1 MKKRLVLVPALLA
14 ISLVSGC
21 NLASKQEGVLNVRGT
36 NDEVVEKLATQTVL
50 GLSSLNVENMNFRRA
65 LNRGFDNQEVNDI
78 KEVLAQVEVFLSKD
92 NSLKIKELNSDKEEY
107 SKKLELSFFEQ
118 EISLYFNDI
127 LEKEYQDRY
136 DFDNEQTKITSF
148 KGVAIYGDR
157 ELDFTFVN
165 EKETEIGESSEETTL
180 RLYEDNA
187 NYIEISQEN
196 ESEGF
201 EKENGYSYKEVKDSK
216 VAVDFEINV
225 QDELLFREV
234 EVELNNVEYTF
245 KYENVD
251 NFEYIRVEVENRDIE
266 NRGLFKRVQVTN
278 EDGSKSTYYEYVS

>member
-1 MKKRLVLVPALLA
+1 MKKRLVLVPALLGIA
-14 ISLVSGC
+14 LVSGC
-21 NLASKQEGVLNVRGT
+21 NLASVGNGVLNVSGT
-36 NDEVVEKLATQTVL
+36 NDEVVEKLATQAVL
-50 GLSSLNVENMNFRRA
+50 GLSSLNVENINLRRG
-65 LNRGFDNQEVNDI
+65 LNRGFDDQEVNDI

-107 SKKLELSFFEQ
+107 SKKIELSFFEQ
-118 EISLYFNDI
+118 EISLYFNDV

-148 KGVAIYGDR
+148 KGIAIYGDQ

-165 EKETEIGESSEETTL
+165 EKESEIGESSEETTL

>member
-1 MKKRLVLVPALLA
+1 MRGSA
-14 ISLVSGC
+14 C
-21 NLASKQEGVLNVRGT
+21 SKPLYF
-36 NDEVVEKLATQTVL
+36 
-50 GLSSLNVENMNFRRA
+50 LSS
-65 LNRGFDNQEVNDI
+65 
-78 KEVLAQVEVFLSKD
+78 
-92 NSLKIKELNSDKEEY
+92 SL
-107 SKKLELSFFEQ
+107 Q
-118 EISLYFNDI
+118 PP
-127 LEKEYQDRY
+127 
-136 DFDNEQTKITSF
+136 
-148 KGVAIYGDR
+148 VV
-157 ELDFTFVN
+157 DFTFVN

-180 RLYEDNA
+180 RLYEDNS

-266 NRGLFKRVQVTN
+266 TRGLFKRVQVTN

>member
-21 NLASKQEGVLNVRGT
+21 NLASKQEGVLNVSGT
-36 NDEVVEKLATQTVL
+36 NDEVVEKLATQAVL

-118 EISLYFNDI
+118 EISLYFNDV

-148 KGVAIYGDR
+148 KGIAIYGDR

-180 RLYEDNA
+180 KLYEDNS

-251 NFEYIRVEVENRDIE
+251 NFEYIRAEVENRDIE
-266 NRGLFKRVQVTN
+266 TRGLFKRVQVTN

>member
-1 MKKRLVLVPALLA
+1 MKKRLVLVPALLGIA
-14 ISLVSGC
+14 LVSGC
-21 NLASKQEGVLNVRGT
+21 NLTSVGNGVLNVSGT
-36 NDEVVEKLATQTVL
+36 NDEVVEKLATQAVL
-50 GLSSLNVENMNFRRA
+50 GLSSLNVENMNFRRG

-118 EISLYFNDI
+118 EISLYFNDV

-148 KGVAIYGDR
+148 KGIAIYGNQ

-266 NRGLFKRVQVTN
+266 NRGLFKRVQTTN

>member
-1 MKKRLVLVPALLA
+1 MKKRLVLVPALLGIA
-14 ISLVSGC
+14 LVSGC
-21 NLASKQEGVLNVRGT
+21 NLASAGNGVLNVSGT
-36 NDEVVEKLATQTVL
+36 NNEVVQKLATQTVL
-50 GLSSLNVENMNFRRA
+50 GLSSLNVENMNFRRG
-65 LNRGFDNQEVNDI
+65 LNRGFDDQEVNDI

-118 EISLYFNDI
+118 EISLYFNDV

-148 KGVAIYGDR
+148 KGIAIYGDQ

-180 RLYEDNA
+180 RLYEDNS

-251 NFEYIRVEVENRDIE
+251 NFEYIRAEVENRDIE
-266 NRGLFKRVQVTN
+266 TRGLFKRVQVTN

>member
-21 NLASKQEGVLNVRGT
+21 NLTSKQEGVLNVSGT
-36 NDEVVEKLATQTVL
+36 NDEVVEKLATQAVL

-118 EISLYFNDI
+118 EISLYFNDV

-148 KGVAIYGDR
+148 KGIAIYGDQ
-157 ELDFTFVN
+157 ELDFTFVK

-266 NRGLFKRVQVTN
+266 TRGLFKRVQVTN

>member
-1 MKKRLVLVPALLA
+1 MKKRLVLVPTLLGIA
-14 ISLVSGC
+14 LVSGC
-21 NLASKQEGVLNVRGT
+21 NLASVGNGVLNVSGT
-36 NDEVVEKLATQTVL
+36 NDKVVEKLATQAVL
-50 GLSSLNVENMNFRRA
+50 GLSSLNVENMNFRRG
-65 LNRGFDNQEVNDI
+65 LNRGFDDQEVNDI

-118 EISLYFNDI
+118 EISLYFNDV

-148 KGVAIYGDR
+148 KGIAIYGDQ

-225 QDELLFREV
+225 QDELLFRKV

-266 NRGLFKRVQVTN
+266 NRGLFKRVQTIN

>member
-1 MKKRLVLVPALLA
+1 MKKRLVLVPALLGIA
-14 ISLVSGC
+14 VVSGC
-21 NLASKQEGVLNVRGT
+21 NLASVGNGVLNVSGT
-36 NDEVVEKLATQTVL
+36 NDEVVEKLATQAVL
-50 GLSSLNVENMNFRRA
+50 GLSSLNVENINFRRG
-65 LNRGFDNQEVNDI
+65 LNRGFDDQEVNDI

-107 SKKLELSFFEQ
+107 SKKIELSFFEQ
-118 EISLYFNDI
+118 EISLYFNDV

-136 DFDNEQTKITSF
+136 DFDNEKTKITSF
-148 KGVAIYGDR
+148 KGIAIYGDQ

-266 NRGLFKRVQVTN
+266 TRGLFKRVQTTN

>member
-1 MKKRLVLVPALLA
+1 MKKRLVLVPALLGIA
-14 ISLVSGC
+14 LVSGC
-21 NLASKQEGVLNVRGT
+21 NLASVGNGVLNVSGT
-36 NDEVVEKLATQTVL
+36 NDEVVEKLATQAVL
-50 GLSSLNVENMNFRRA
+50 GLSSLNVQNINLRRA
-65 LNRGFDNQEVNDI
+65 LNRGFDDQEVNDI

-107 SKKLELSFFEQ
+107 SKKIELSFFEQ
-118 EISLYFNDI
+118 EISLYFNDV

-148 KGVAIYGDR
+148 KGIAIYGNK
-157 ELDFTFVN
+157 ELDFTFLH

-201 EKENGYSYKEVKDSK
+201 EKENGYSYMEVKDSK